1 MEYLQWNILS
11 HSAIVSRVA
20 PIKQMRKAD
29 SIMTQAKEGDK
40 VKVHYTGRLE
50 GGEVFDSSECAE
62 SECDCESGPLEFTI
76 GQGEV
81 FPDFEQ
87 AIIGMIPGESKT
99 FIIPVEGAYGKRDE
113 ELVQV
118 VERNEVPTEVTP
130 EVGAWLEVTTENG
143 KQFPVVITEVTD
155 NHVTID
161 ANHPLAGRDLTFD
174 IMLVEI
180 C

>member
-1 MEYLQWNILS
+1 
-11 HSAIVSRVA
+11 
-20 PIKQMRKAD
+20 
-29 SIMTQAKEGDK
+29 MTQAKEGDK